1 MQNWLATKWPCDNP
15 SFAENNQKDDKGAEI
30 TSAGSVERRNF
41 NKEVFVE
48 DENISERKLQIL
60 FNAVEDY
67 IQNASPITSGS
78 VHEKYIQDISPATLR
93 NELSALEA
101 MGYLKQLH
109 TSSGRIPTTKAYRLY
124 VNVLMKSTKF
134 GKRELE
140 AVKGMLGTRTAYLK
154 DIITQVA
161 GVVSEA
167 TNYPAIVV
175 LNGYDNLPIES
186 IKIIPLID
194 GSALLLIGTKNG
206 IVNGQFELKNGI
218 TEEVC
223 LDASNLLT
231 KKFFGKTI
239 QYLRE
244 NIQQEIVNA
253 GNEIDSFSELY
264 NNLIACLENLA
275 SGNAKVIR
283 VGETKLLNNP
293 EYTDLNDAKKVLN
306 ILADDN
312 ELKEVF
318 EADGDNEISFTIG
331 KENSS
336 ENLKGCSVVKA
347 DYKIGGKQ
355 IASIGVI
362 GPERMDYSNV
372 AGALKVIVSEL
383 NKLNLLENTKKEKE

>member
-1 MQNWLATKWPCDNP
+1 M
-15 SFAENNQKDDKGAEI
+15 
-30 TSAGSVERRNF
+30 
-41 NKEVFVE
+41 E

-60 FNAVEDY
+60 FNAIEDY
-67 IQNASPITSGS
+67 IQYATPITSGS

-109 TSSGRIPTTKAYRLY
+109 TSSGRIPTSKAYRLY
-124 VNVLMKSTKF
+124 VNSLMKSTKF
-134 GKRELE
+134 DKNQLE
-140 AVKGMLGTRTAYLK
+140 AVKGMMGTRTAYLK
-154 DIITQVA
+154 DVITQVA

-167 TNYPAIVV
+167 TNYPAVVV

-206 IVNGQFELKNGI
+206 IVNGQFAIGSGI

-223 LDASNLLT
+223 IDASNLLT
-231 KKFFGKTI
+231 KRFYGKTI

-244 NIQQEIVNA
+244 NIQQEIVDA
-253 GNEIDSFSELY
+253 GHEIDMFSDLY
-264 NNLIACLENLA
+264 NNLIACLENLS
-275 SGNAKVIR
+275 SGNAKVIK

-306 ILADDN
+306 ILADDE
-312 ELKEVF
+312 ELKEAF
-318 EADGDNEISFTIG
+318 ETDGDNEISFTIG
-331 KENSS
+331 KENNS
-336 ENLKGCSVVKA
+336 EDLKSCSVVKA

-362 GPERMDYSNV
+362 GPERMDYSSV
-372 AGALKVIVSEL
+372 AGALKVIVTEL
-383 NKLNLLENTKKEKE
+383 NKLNLLENTNKEKE